1 VKRAAILAAAI
12 ATSLAF
18 AGRAEAYV
26 RYKAANGK
34 LFQWSQT
41 CVPMVLYPK
50 DLVAMMTAA
59 EIENAVDASAA
70 TWSAGM
76 NPCTYLAVSVVTS
89 MEATPRAT
97 NDGKN
102 VVIFRDSSWCKQTAS
117 GACDA
122 NVPYDPAALALTS
135 VSAGTSSGIIK
146 DADVEVN
153 AYHFNWADLVAH
165 PELEGTSY
173 HDLQNAVTHEMG
185 HVIGLDHTC
194 FLQPPAPLDQ
204 NGNPIPDCASASPD
218 VLATTM
224 FPSANPGDTDKR
236 TLAPDDLQ
244 GLCDIYP
251 IAQDPK
257 SCVPPTAPSG
267 GCATASTA
275 GSAWGLAGA
284 LAFLVGSM
292 AARARRWR
300 RRG

>member
-1 VKRAAILAAAI
+1 MKRAAILAAL

-59 EIENAVDASAA
+59 EIENAVDTSAA
-70 TWSAGM
+70 AWSAGA
-76 NPCTYLAVSVVTS
+76 NPCTYLAISVVTS
-89 MEATPRAT
+89 TDSTPRAM

-102 VVIFRDSSWCKQTAS
+102 VVIFRDSNWCKQTAT
-117 GACDA
+117 GACDP

-146 DADVEVN
+146 DADIEVN
-153 AYHFNWADLVAH
+153 AFHFNWTDLVTH

-194 FLQPPAPLDQ
+194 YLQPPAPLDQ

-224 FPSANPGDTDKR
+224 FPSANPGDVDKR
-236 TLAPDDLQ
+236 TLAPDDVQ

-251 IAQDPK
+251 IAQDPN
-257 SCVPPTAPSG
+257 SCVPPSPPSG

-275 GSAWGLAGA
+275 GSTAGLAGA
-284 LAFLVGSM
+284 LALIVASV
-292 AARARRWR
+292 AARARRR